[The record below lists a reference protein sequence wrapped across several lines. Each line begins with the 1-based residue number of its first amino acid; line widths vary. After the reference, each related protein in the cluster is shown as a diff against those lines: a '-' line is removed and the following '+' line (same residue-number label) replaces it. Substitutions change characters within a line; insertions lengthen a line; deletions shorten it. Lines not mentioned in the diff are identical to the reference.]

1 MILHLPYESSRWRCL
16 RYIDPPPMRQ
26 VAFGDD
32 VLPDGT
38 LVCKGDYVCRDLGV
52 SVAYQKS

>member
-1 MILHLPYESSRWRCL
+1 
-16 RYIDPPPMRQ
+16 MRQ